1 MAEQNYQALIRDR
14 VFMGGAADVE
24 AMIKNEDVDVVID
37 LRAEST
43 GCAYEG
49 AEVEWI
55 RIPLGDNAPD
65 DHLLFRQAIEEVVSA
80 YKDGK
85 KVAFHCAGGGGR
97 TGVVA
102 VGALIEL
109 GEAEGLADAEEK
121 ATAIRSRI
129 NIKPPQR
136 EALHQLYKK

>member
-1 MAEQNYQALIRDR
+1 MSEKNYQALIHDR
-14 VFMGGAADVE
+14 IFMGGAADVE
-24 AMIKNEDVDVVID
+24 AMVKNEDVDVVVD

-43 GCAYEG
+43 GCAYDG

-55 RIPLGDNAPD
+55 RIPLGDNSPD

-80 YKDGK
+80 YENGK

-102 VGALIEL
+102 VGTLIEL
-109 GEAEGLADAEEK
+109 GQAQGLAEAEEK
-121 ATAIRSRI
+121 AAAIRSRI

-136 EALHQLYKK
+136 EALHKLYKK